1 MFTGIIESIGIVNQI
16 SNTSFGLQ
24 LTIATSNKIYNEIQ
38 LGDSLSVDGVCLTV
52 TNKINKNNLCFD
64 VVKETIDKTNLSSLK
79 LENKVNLE
87 TAIKINES
95 LGGHIVQGHIDTTGI
110 INDVKSIDKNFI
122 FEILINKKW
131 LKYCIQKGSIAIN
144 GISLTIAE
152 INDNYN
158 NESGLITVSIIPH
171 TYDNTNLQF
180 KKKND
185 LVNIETDFFGKYIE
199 KLLPTDRINK

>member
-1 MFTGIIESIGIVNQI
+1 MFTGIIESIGTVNQI
-16 SNTSFGLQ
+16 SKTNFGLQ
-24 LTIATSNKIYNEIQ
+24 LTISVSNQIYDEVK
-38 LGDSLSVDGVCLTV
+38 LGDSVSVDGVCLTI
-52 TNKINKNNLCFD
+52 TNKINTNNLCFD
-64 VVKETIDKTNLSSLK
+64 VVKETINKTNLSNLE

-95 LGGHIVQGHIDTTGI
+95 LGGHIVQGHIDATGI
-110 INDVKSIDKNFI
+110 INNIKSIDKNFI
-122 FEILINKKW
+122 FEILIKKKW

-199 KLLPTDRINK
+199 KLLLTDRTNK

>member
-1 MFTGIIESIGIVNQI
+1 MFTGIIESIGTVNQI
-16 SNTSFGLQ
+16 SKTNFGLQ
-24 LTIATSNKIYNEIQ
+24 LTISVSNQIYDEVK
-38 LGDSLSVDGVCLTV
+38 LGNSVSVDGVCLTI
-52 TNKINKNNLCFD
+52 TNKISTNNLCFD
-64 VVKETIDKTNLSSLK
+64 VVEETINKTNLSNLE

-95 LGGHIVQGHIDTTGI
+95 LGGHIVQGHVDTTGI
-110 INDVKSIDKNFI
+110 INNIKSIDKNFI
-122 FEILINKKW
+122 FKILINKKW
-131 LKYCIQKGSIAIN
+131 LKYCIQKGSIAID

-152 INDNYN
+152 INDNDD
-158 NESGLITVSIIPH
+158 SKLGLITVSIIPH

-199 KLLPTDRINK
+199 KLLPTDRISK